1 MNLIRLKIYK
11 SRIHNPRERGS
22 QTRPHRFPFWEP
34 RQSNQDSLAKRR
46 RLDAERSPPG
56 PKPKRPSA
64 SHVAANRQS
73 RAGFVGIVESW
84 TSRRTKAPPAADCSG
99 AQNALQKK
107 RDLAHARL
115 LSLRA
120 RVAFSLSQGGA
131 DVFDGAAIF
140 HRDKAQC
147 LLVGTCRRYPRPSSA
162 AASSRCAAIRVTLIQ
177 PGGAGGVPPR
187 GQVQHQRPPQQPLEL
202 QPPPLRVPQS
212 HRVFGTAGRPF

>member
-1 MNLIRLKIYK
+1 MSFK
-11 SRIHNPRERGS
+11 SHLEYIIQEKEGPKRDRTVFHFGTSPKQSGFS
-22 QTRPHRFPFWEP
+22 
-34 RQSNQDSLAKRR
+34 RQRR